1 MLEQLVKAHEG
12 SDNSRADFLA
22 TLQTEHALL
31 ETLLSEL
38 QRCPEGALGSVSG
51 AFGGVLDV

>member
-1 MLEQLVKAHEG
+1 MKAHEG
-12 SDNSRADFLA
+12 SDNSRAEFLA